1 MTHGLRTSL
10 ALSVSLL
17 VLGAVGCNQEKGQ
30 NERRLIVRED
40 QPVALNIVRQDLSRG
55 VIGVRSAAQLMAGG
69 FLVEDAAAQERQMRQ
84 LLRTFRQPQSRR
96 AIAELMVTPVSFV
109 AAVGM
114 DGKVIARDTEPD
126 PMRGFDIGRI
136 APVVRR
142 ALQEGEAGYDLAEL
156 PSLMEDDPPSVT
168 ILFAAPARR
177 DGRVVGAVVAGL
189 PLWRLGQ
196 QLSRQLQLENA
207 PELQRGTLVWALLY
221 RGDDLHYH
229 AGFPPDLRELT
240 PSPESRREGLGR
252 SPGGYTGEVYQY
264 GRWYGYG
271 VLPLPRL
278 GENIGI
284 VLFRSDPV

>member
-17 VLGAVGCNQEKGQ
+17 LLGAVGCNQEKGQ

-136 APVVRR
+136 APVVGALSSR
-142 ALQEGEAGYDLAEL
+142 ARPATTW
-156 PSLMEDDPPSVT
+156 PSCR
-168 ILFAAPARR
+168 A
-177 DGRVVGAVVAGL
+177 
-189 PLWRLGQ
+189 
-196 QLSRQLQLENA
+196 
-207 PELQRGTLVWALLY
+207 
-221 RGDDLHYH
+221 
-229 AGFPPDLRELT
+229 
-240 PSPESRREGLGR
+240 
-252 SPGGYTGEVYQY
+252 
-264 GRWYGYG
+264 
-271 VLPLPRL
+271 
-278 GENIGI
+278 
-284 VLFRSDPV
+284 